1 MMEQKKNIDLTMF
14 KLDDFFSTQEDR
26 DEDKKEKVELID
38 LSLIDDFP
46 EHPFKV
52 QENEDLSKLKES
64 IKDNG
69 VLEPIIVR
77 KKENERYEV
86 IAGHRRKFASELL
99 GNNFIPCI
107 IRNMSKEEA
116 IVYMVDS
123 NLHRT
128 NILPSEKAK
137 AYKMKYEALKSQGK
151 RTDLTLRPVG
161 AKLRTD
167 DLVGEDI
174 GDSGRQVQRY
184 LRLNELIPELL
195 DMVDNSVLNEKPSIA
210 LRPAVEISY
219 LTKDEQ
225 EMLLNS
231 IEYSDATP
239 SHAQAIKLRK
249 ESESN
254 GLTED
259 YIEDLMNE
267 EKPNQVAKIKINEN
281 KIKSVMPKN
290 YKVNNMEDFIVKAV
304 EYYSKHLSRDRER

>member
-1 MMEQKKNIDLTMF
+1 MEQKKNIDLTTF

-26 DEDKKEKVELID
+26 DEDKKEKVEIID

-77 KKENERYEV
+77 KKENNRYEI

-107 IRNMSKEEA
+107 VRNMTKEEA

-137 AYKMKYEALKSQGK
+137 AYKMKMNALKAQGK
-151 RTDLTLRPVG
+151 RNDLTSSPL
-161 AKLRTD
+161 ATKLDTAT
-167 DLVGEDI
+167 LVGKEQGESRD
-174 GDSGRQVQRY
+174 QVYRY
-184 LRLNELIPELL
+184 IKLNDLIPELL
-195 DMVDNSVLNEKPSIA
+195 DMVDNSVLNEKPAIA
-210 LRPAVEISY
+210 FRPAVEISY
-219 LTKDEQ
+219 LSKDEQ
-225 EMLLNS
+225 EMLFNS

-249 ESESN
+249 ESELN
-254 GLTED
+254 GLTEEF
-259 YIEDLMNE
+259 IENLMSE
-267 EKPNQVAKIKINEN
+267 EKPNQITKIKISEN

-304 EYYSKHLSRDRER
+304 EYYSRHLNRDRER

>member
-1 MMEQKKNIDLTMF
+1 MEPKKNIDLTTF

-26 DEDKKEKVELID
+26 DEDKKEKVEIID

-77 KKENERYEV
+77 KKENNRYEI

-107 IRNMSKEEA
+107 VRDMTKEEA

-123 NLHRT
+123 NLHRS

-137 AYKMKYEALKSQGK
+137 AYKMKMNAIKNIKCGPLGHNA
-151 RTDLTLRPVG
+151 RTRDIL
-161 AKLRTD
+161 
-167 DLVGEDI
+167 GEENSE
-174 GDSGRQVQRY
+174 SGRQVQRY

-195 DMVDNSVLNEKPSIA
+195 DMVDNSVLNEKPAIA

-219 LTKDEQ
+219 LSKDEQ
-225 EMLLNS
+225 EMLFNS

-249 ESESN
+249 ESELN
-254 GLTED
+254 GLTEEF
-259 YIEDLMNE
+259 IENLMNE
-267 EKPNQVAKIKINEN
+267 EKPNQITKIKISEN

-304 EYYSKHLSRDRER
+304 EYYSRHLNRDRER

>member
-1 MMEQKKNIDLTMF
+1 MEQKKNIDLTTF

-26 DEDKKEKVELID
+26 DEDKKEKVEIID

-77 KKENERYEV
+77 KKENNRYEI

-107 IRNMSKEEA
+107 VRDMTKEEA

-123 NLHRT
+123 NLHRS

-137 AYKMKYEALKSQGK
+137 AYKMKMNAIKNIKCGPLGHNA
-151 RTDLTLRPVG
+151 RTRDIL
-161 AKLRTD
+161 
-167 DLVGEDI
+167 GEENSE
-174 GDSGRQVQRY
+174 SGRQVQRY

-195 DMVDNSVLNEKPSIA
+195 DMVDNSVLNEKPAIA

-219 LTKDEQ
+219 LSKDEQ
-225 EMLLNS
+225 EMLFNS

-249 ESESN
+249 ESELN
-254 GLTED
+254 GLTEEF
-259 YIEDLMNE
+259 IENLMNE
-267 EKPNQVAKIKINEN
+267 EKPNQITKIKISEN

-304 EYYSKHLSRDRER
+304 EYYSRHLNRDRER

>member
-1 MMEQKKNIDLTMF
+1 MEQKKNIDLTTF

-26 DEDKKEKVELID
+26 DEDKKEKVEIID

-77 KKENERYEV
+77 KKENNRYEI

-107 IRNMSKEEA
+107 VRNMTKEEA

-137 AYKMKYEALKSQGK
+137 AYKMKMNALKAQGK
-151 RTDLTLRPVG
+151 RNDLTSSPL
-161 AKLRTD
+161 ATKLDTAT
-167 DLVGEDI
+167 LVGKEQGESRD
-174 GDSGRQVQRY
+174 QVYRY
-184 LRLNELIPELL
+184 IKLNDLIPELL
-195 DMVDNSVLNEKPSIA
+195 EMVDNSVLNEKPSIA

-219 LTKDEQ
+219 LSKDEQ
-225 EMLLNS
+225 EMLFNS

-249 ESESN
+249 ESELN
-254 GLTED
+254 GLTEEF
-259 YIEDLMNE
+259 IENLMNE
-267 EKPNQVAKIKINEN
+267 EKPNQITKIKISEN

-304 EYYSKHLSRDRER
+304 EYYSRHLNRDRER

>member
-1 MMEQKKNIDLTMF
+1 MEQKKNIDLTTF

-26 DEDKKEKVELID
+26 DEDKKEKVEIID

-77 KKENERYEV
+77 KKENNRYEI

-107 IRNMSKEEA
+107 VRDMTKEEA

-137 AYKMKYEALKSQGK
+137 AYKMKMNALKGQGK
-151 RTDLTLRPVG
+151 RNDLTSSPL
-161 AKLRTD
+161 ATKLDTAT
-167 DLVGEDI
+167 LVGKEQGESRD
-174 GDSGRQVQRY
+174 QVYRY
-184 LRLNELIPELL
+184 IKLNDLIPKLL
-195 DMVDNSVLNEKPSIA
+195 DMVDNSVLNEKPAMA

-219 LTKDEQ
+219 LSKDEQ
-225 EMLLNS
+225 EMLFNS

-249 ESESN
+249 ESELN
-254 GLTED
+254 GLTEEF
-259 YIEDLMNE
+259 IENLMNE
-267 EKPNQVAKIKINEN
+267 EKPNQITKIKISEN

-304 EYYSKHLSRDRER
+304 EYYSRHLNRDRER

>member
-1 MMEQKKNIDLTMF
+1 MEQKKNIDLTTF

-26 DEDKKEKVELID
+26 DEDKKEKVEIID

-77 KKENERYEV
+77 KKENNRYEI

-107 IRNMSKEEA
+107 VRDMTKEEA

-137 AYKMKYEALKSQGK
+137 AYKMKMNALKAQGK
-151 RTDLTLRPVG
+151 RNDLTSSPL
-161 AKLRTD
+161 ATKLDTAT
-167 DLVGEDI
+167 LVGKEQGESRD
-174 GDSGRQVQRY
+174 QVYRY
-184 LRLNELIPELL
+184 IKLNDLIPELL
-195 DMVDNSVLNEKPSIA
+195 EMVDNSVLNEKPSIA
-210 LRPAVEISY
+210 FRPAVEISY
-219 LTKDEQ
+219 LSKDEQ
-225 EMLLNS
+225 EMLFNS

-249 ESESN
+249 ESELN
-254 GLTED
+254 GLTEEF
-259 YIEDLMNE
+259 IENLMNE
-267 EKPNQVAKIKINEN
+267 EKPNQITKIKISEN

-304 EYYSKHLSRDRER
+304 EYYSRHLNRDRER

>member
-1 MMEQKKNIDLTMF
+1 MEQKKNIDLTTF

-26 DEDKKEKVELID
+26 DEDKKEKVEIID

-77 KKENERYEV
+77 KKENNRYEI

-107 IRNMSKEEA
+107 VRDMTKEEA

-137 AYKMKYEALKSQGK
+137 AYKMKMNALKEQGK
-151 RTDLTLRPVG
+151 RNDLTSSPL
-161 AKLRTD
+161 ATKLDTAT
-167 DLVGEDI
+167 LVGKEQGESRD
-174 GDSGRQVQRY
+174 QVYRY
-184 LRLNELIPELL
+184 IKLNDLIPKLL
-195 DMVDNSVLNEKPSIA
+195 DMVDNSVLKEKPAMA

-219 LTKDEQ
+219 LSKDEQ
-225 EMLLNS
+225 EMLFNS

-249 ESESN
+249 ESELN
-254 GLTED
+254 GLTEEF
-259 YIEDLMNE
+259 IENLMNE
-267 EKPNQVAKIKINEN
+267 EKPNQITKIKISEN

-304 EYYSKHLSRDRER
+304 EYYSRHLNRDRER

>member
-1 MMEQKKNIDLTMF
+1 MEQKKSIDLTTF

-26 DEDKKEKVELID
+26 DEDKKEKVEIID

-77 KKENERYEV
+77 KKENNRYEI

-107 IRNMSKEEA
+107 VRDMTKEEA

-137 AYKMKYEALKSQGK
+137 AYKMKMNALKAQGK
-151 RTDLTLRPVG
+151 RNDLTSSPL
-161 AKLRTD
+161 ATKLDTAT
-167 DLVGEDI
+167 LVGKEQGESRD
-174 GDSGRQVQRY
+174 QVYRY
-184 LRLNELIPELL
+184 IKLNDLIPELL
-195 DMVDNSVLNEKPSIA
+195 EMVDNSVLNEKPSIA

-219 LTKDEQ
+219 LSKDEQ
-225 EMLLNS
+225 EMLFNS

-249 ESESN
+249 ESELN
-254 GLTED
+254 GLTE
-259 YIEDLMNE
+259 EFVENLMNE
-267 EKPNQVAKIKINEN
+267 EKPNQITKIKISEN

-304 EYYSKHLSRDRER
+304 EYYSRHLNRDRER

>member
-1 MMEQKKNIDLTMF
+1 MMEQKKNIDLTTF

-26 DEDKKEKVELID
+26 DEEKKEKVELID

-77 KKENERYEV
+77 KKENDRFEI

-107 IRNMSKEEA
+107 VRDMSKEEA

-137 AYKMKYEALKSQGK
+137 AYKMKMEAIKNIKSGPMGHNA
-151 RTDLTLRPVG
+151 RTRDII
-161 AKLRTD
+161 
-167 DLVGEDI
+167 GEENSE
-174 GDSGRQVQRY
+174 SGRQVQRY

-195 DMVDNSVLNEKPSIA
+195 DMVDNSVLNEKPIIA
-210 LRPAVEISY
+210 LRPAVELSY

-249 ESESN
+249 ESELN

-259 YIEDLMNE
+259 YIRDLMKE
-267 EKPNQVAKIKINEN
+267 EKPNQVAKIKISEN
-281 KIKSVMPKN
+281 KIKSVIPKN

>member
-1 MMEQKKNIDLTMF
+1 MEQKKNIDLTTF

-26 DEDKKEKVELID
+26 DEDKKEKVEIID

-77 KKENERYEV
+77 KKENNRYEI

-107 IRNMSKEEA
+107 VRDMTKEEA

-137 AYKMKYEALKSQGK
+137 AYKMKMNALKAQGK
-151 RTDLTLRPVG
+151 RNDLTSSPL
-161 AKLRTD
+161 ATKLDTAT
-167 DLVGEDI
+167 LVGKEQGESRD
-174 GDSGRQVQRY
+174 QVYRY
-184 LRLNELIPELL
+184 IKLNDLIPELL

-219 LTKDEQ
+219 LSKGEQ
-225 EMLLNS
+225 EMLFNS

-249 ESESN
+249 ESELN
-254 GLTED
+254 GLTEEF
-259 YIEDLMNE
+259 IENLMNE
-267 EKPNQVAKIKINEN
+267 EKPNQITKIKISEN

-304 EYYSKHLSRDRER
+304 EYYSRHLNRDRER

>member
-1 MMEQKKNIDLTMF
+1 MEQKKNIDLTTF
-14 KLDDFFSTQEDR
+14 KLDDFFSTQEQR
-26 DEDKKEKVELID
+26 DEDNKEKVELID

-64 IKDNG
+64 IKENG

-77 KKENERYEV
+77 KKENDRYEI

-99 GNNFIPCI
+99 GKDFIPCI
-107 IRNMSKEEA
+107 VRDMTREES

-123 NLHRT
+123 NLHRS

-137 AYKMKYEALKSQGK
+137 AYKMKMEAIKNIKSGPLGHNTK
-151 RTDLTLRPVG
+151 TRDIL
-161 AKLRTD
+161 
-167 DLVGEDI
+167 GEENDE
-174 GDSGRQVQRY
+174 SGRQVQRY

-195 DMVDNSVLNEKPSIA
+195 NMVDNSVLNEKPAIA
-210 LRPAVEISY
+210 LRPAVELSY
-219 LTKDEQ
+219 LSKDDQ
-225 EMLLNS
+225 EILLNS

-249 ESESN
+249 ESELN

-259 YIEDLMNE
+259 YIENLMNE
-267 EKPNQVAKIKINEN
+267 EKPNQVSKIKINEN
-281 KIKSVMPKN
+281 KIKSVIPKN
-290 YKVNNMEDFIVKAV
+290 YKVNNMEDFIIKAV

>member
-1 MMEQKKNIDLTMF
+1 MEQKKNIDLTTF

-26 DEDKKEKVELID
+26 DEDKKEKVEIID

-46 EHPFKV
+46 EHPFNV

-77 KKENERYEV
+77 KKENNRYEI

-107 IRNMSKEEA
+107 VRDMTKEEA

-137 AYKMKYEALKSQGK
+137 AYKMKMNAIKNIKGGPLGHNA
-151 RTDLTLRPVG
+151 RTRDIL
-161 AKLRTD
+161 
-167 DLVGEDI
+167 GEENSE
-174 GDSGRQVQRY
+174 SGRQVQRY

-195 DMVDNSVLNEKPSIA
+195 EMVDNSVLNENPSIA

-219 LTKDEQ
+219 LSKDEQ
-225 EMLLNS
+225 EMLFNS

-249 ESESN
+249 ESELN
-254 GLTED
+254 GLTEEF
-259 YIEDLMNE
+259 IENLMNE
-267 EKPNQVAKIKINEN
+267 EKPNQITKIKISEN
-281 KIKSVMPKN
+281 KIKSVLPKN

-304 EYYSKHLSRDRER
+304 EYYSRHLNRDRER

>member
-1 MMEQKKNIDLTMF
+1 MTEQKKNIDLTTF

-26 DEDKKEKVELID
+26 DEEKKEKVELID

-77 KKENERYEV
+77 KKENDRFEI

-107 IRNMSKEEA
+107 VRDMSKEEA

-137 AYKMKYEALKSQGK
+137 AYKMKMEAIKNIKSGPMGYNA
-151 RTDLTLRPVG
+151 RTRDII
-161 AKLRTD
+161 
-167 DLVGEDI
+167 GEENSE
-174 GDSGRQVQRY
+174 SGRQVQRY

-195 DMVDNSVLNEKPSIA
+195 DMVDNSVLNEKPIIA
-210 LRPAVEISY
+210 LRPAVELSY

-249 ESESN
+249 ESELN

-259 YIEDLMNE
+259 YIRDLMKE
-267 EKPNQVAKIKINEN
+267 EKPNQVAKIKISEN
-281 KIKSVMPKN
+281 KIKSVIPKN

>member
-1 MMEQKKNIDLTMF
+1 MEQKKNIDLTTF

-26 DEDKKEKVELID
+26 DEDKKEKVEIID

-77 KKENERYEV
+77 KKENNRYEI

-107 IRNMSKEEA
+107 VRDMTKEEA

-137 AYKMKYEALKSQGK
+137 AYKMKMNALKAQGK
-151 RTDLTLRPVG
+151 RNDLTSSPL
-161 AKLRTD
+161 ATKLKGKRSD
-167 DLVGEDI
+167 ELLGEEVGESKDQI
-174 GDSGRQVQRY
+174 RRY
-184 LRLNELIPELL
+184 IRLTYLIPEILE
-195 DMVDNSVLNEKPSIA
+195 MVDNKKIA
-210 LRPAVEISY
+210 MRPAVELSY
-219 LTKDEQ
+219 LPKEEQ
-225 EMLLNS
+225 EILYDTMES
-231 IEYSDATP
+231 EDCTP
-239 SHAQAIKLRK
+239 SHAQAIKIRK
-249 ESESN
+249 FSAEGRLN
-254 GLTED
+254 ED
-259 YIEDLMNE
+259 VLLSIMSE
-267 EKPNQVAKIKINEN
+267 EKPNQVEQWKI
-281 KIKSVMPKN
+281 PKN
-290 YKVNNMEDFIVKAV
+290 RLKKYFPSGTTQQKMEETIIKAL
-304 EYYSKHLSRDRER
+304 ELYRKREKSRER

>member
-1 MMEQKKNIDLTMF
+1 MEQKKNIDLTTF

-26 DEDKKEKVELID
+26 DEDKKEKVEIID

-77 KKENERYEV
+77 KKENNRYEI

-107 IRNMSKEEA
+107 VRDMTKEEA

-123 NLHRT
+123 NLHRS

-137 AYKMKYEALKSQGK
+137 AYKMKMNALKAQGK
-151 RTDLTLRPVG
+151 RNDLTSSPL
-161 AKLRTD
+161 ATKLDTAT
-167 DLVGEDI
+167 LVGKEQGESRD
-174 GDSGRQVQRY
+174 QVYRY
-184 LRLNELIPELL
+184 IKLNDLIPELL
-195 DMVDNSVLNEKPSIA
+195 EMVDNSVLNEKPSIA

-219 LTKDEQ
+219 LSKDEQ
-225 EMLLNS
+225 EMLFNS

-249 ESESN
+249 ESDLN
-254 GLTED
+254 GLTEEF
-259 YIEDLMNE
+259 IENLMNE
-267 EKPNQVAKIKINEN
+267 EKPNQITKIKISEN

-304 EYYSKHLSRDRER
+304 EYYSRHLNRDRER

>member
-1 MMEQKKNIDLTMF
+1 MEQKKNIDLTTF

-26 DEDKKEKVELID
+26 DEDKKEKVEIID

-77 KKENERYEV
+77 KKENNRYEI

-107 IRNMSKEEA
+107 VRDMTKEEA

-137 AYKMKYEALKSQGK
+137 AYKMKMNALKEQGK
-151 RTDLTLRPVG
+151 RNDLTSSPL
-161 AKLRTD
+161 ATKLDTAT
-167 DLVGEDI
+167 LVGKEQGESRD
-174 GDSGRQVQRY
+174 QVYRY
-184 LRLNELIPELL
+184 IKLNDLIPKLL
-195 DMVDNSVLNEKPSIA
+195 DMVDNSVLNEKPAMA

-219 LTKDEQ
+219 LSKDEQ
-225 EMLLNS
+225 EMLFNS

-249 ESESN
+249 ESELN
-254 GLTED
+254 GLTEEFID
-259 YIEDLMNE
+259 NLMNE
-267 EKPNQVAKIKINEN
+267 EKPNQITKIKISEN

-304 EYYSKHLSRDRER
+304 EYYSRHLNRDRER

>member
-1 MMEQKKNIDLTMF
+1 MEQKKNIDLTAF

-26 DEDKKEKVELID
+26 DEEKKEKIELID

-64 IKDNG
+64 IKENG

-77 KKENERYEV
+77 PKENNRYEI

-99 GNNFIPCI
+99 GKDFIPCI
-107 IRNMSKEEA
+107 VRNMTREES
-116 IVYMVDS
+116 IIYMVDS

-137 AYKMKYEALKSQGK
+137 AYKMKMEAIKNIKGGPLGHNI
-151 RTDLTLRPVG
+151 RTRDLL
-161 AKLRTD
+161 
-167 DLVGEDI
+167 GEENDE
-174 GDSGRQVQRY
+174 SGRQVQRY

-195 DMVDNSVLNEKPSIA
+195 DMVDNSVTNEKPAIA
-210 LRPAVEISY
+210 LRPAVELSY
-219 LTKDEQ
+219 LPKEDQ
-225 EMLLNS
+225 KVLLNA

-254 GLTED
+254 GLSED
-259 YIEDLMNE
+259 FIENLMEE
-267 EKPNQVAKIKINEN
+267 EKPNQVTKIKINEN
-281 KIKSVMPKN
+281 KIKSVIPKN